1 MTPRGSDLEKHYE
14 KKTDWAMVMKL
25 RAAVGDAE
33 VERLREGIDSH
44 TEFIYSRGY
53 SKARMPNWATHTMV
67 REGGQAGEEGAGRQS
82 TISRYFQV
90 SQLVSGVGFIDLHF
104 S

>member
-1 MTPRGSDLEKHYE
+1 MTPRGSDLGKHYG
-14 KKTDWAMVMKL
+14 KKTDWAMVTKL

-53 SKARMPNWATHTMV
+53 SKARLPCWATHTMV
-67 REGGQAGEEGAGRQS
+67 REGGRRGRRAPAGRAPS
-82 TISRYFQV
+82 VDTSR
-90 SQLVSGVGFIDLHF
+90 LVSSHLA
-104 S
+104 